1 MYFYIGESQS
11 RTNDGDSVISIGDE
25 ITQEEVDT
33 LNKAFSITGYYHAI
47 TQIRNIVIENGLEFQ
62 RWMKPDNLQ
71 VHRDAGTSS
80 SRLIMLSNKLAL
92 NYASSIK
99 TFIDMTQRL
108 LKHRKPDAVKEF
120 LKLTNKFYDEKMEY
134 RFWANF
140 RNYIVHCSFPY
151 CVFHEA
157 VGSNCEIRCPR
168 DHLLEFDNWKH
179 SRADIEKMPEFVD
192 LPGLV
197 DEMSSLIHALY
208 LQFFYYLASDI
219 FAEYN
224 LYKEFTKKHSAQCTV
239 IFKTEKPI
247 SKEDGF
253 VVPSMQPLPMKEMM
267 DVFKT
272 MNEHPSI
279 NIKIT

>member
-1 MYFYIGESQS
+1 
-11 RTNDGDSVISIGDE
+11 
-25 ITQEEVDT
+25 
-33 LNKAFSITGYYHAI
+33 
-47 TQIRNIVIENGLEFQ
+47 
-62 RWMKPDNLQ
+62 
-71 VHRDAGTSS
+71 
-80 SRLIMLSNKLAL
+80 MLSNKLAL

-157 VGSNCEIRCPR
+157 VGSNCEVRCPR
-168 DHLLEFDNWKH
+168 EHLLEFDNWKH
-179 SRADIEKMPEFVD
+179 SKADIEKMPEFVD
-192 LPGLV
+192 LPSLV
-197 DEMSSLIHALY
+197 GEMNSLIHALY

-224 LYKEFTKKHSAQCTV
+224 IYKEFTSKHSAQCTV

-247 SKEDGF
+247 SKEEGF
-253 VVPSMQPLPMKEMM
+253 VVPSMQPLPVKEMM
-267 DVFKT
+267 DVFRT